1 MAKDNE
7 LLLKNASPRQ
17 LGISL
22 TRWGRNLIACCPF
35 HAPEEASL
43 FFSNAL
49 GYWRYSCLQC
59 GSDGNLV
66 DFVMRSR
73 FNGLDEDAAR
83 AEACEFFGIPPKKD
97 EADKESES
105 KEFGG
110 EKAKILETFVSYCFW
125 AGGKSKT
132 MAEFLASRNW
142 TVAQA
147 QLYGIGY
154 YSGDP
159 EPFYSYCMLQGL
171 ERHQVSF
178 YLDNLEIYREPML
191 TIPARNSK
199 GLIHSV
205 YGRSFEDIENPYV
218 SFASGPAS
226 IPFNIQSNI
235 ENPIIVEGF
244 FDALTADLAGIPG
257 VCSVMYQELIATHL
271 YKLKACGA
279 ETVTII
285 LRREESHRKQEYKI
299 QGYLKLASQ
308 LGIRMKSV
316 ILPKGE
322 TVDKIVRKNGADQLI
337 DLLRHTEEDTIHSH
351 RRSMLIQDIR
361 ENFDT
366 AMNCPPEE
374 SVGYSL
380 DSFPKLTESLDGIQ
394 SGCFFI
400 SSDPYAYKSILLS
413 SFALDLL
420 KSNKNLKLIYI
431 ALEMPRR
438 QIFDRFVAMK
448 TGLSVLET
456 RKQSTQD
463 ETNQAILVATRELM
477 NAVKM
482 NRLEIWED
490 EPDLNNQELLSIL
503 KDEQKANPNLVV
515 IIDGVDHLKITNH
528 KDISDMYER
537 RSSAMLDLYKT
548 LDIPILLGCDLLEQD
563 GDLKAP
569 RAYVRDA
576 DTLGFLKEK
585 GGNLFFKVISKR
597 LGKNYVYQ
605 TNLLSDPN
613 SSLMKEEEA

>member
-1 MAKDNE
+1 MPKENDE
-7 LLLKNASPRQ
+7 LLLKKTSPRQ

-22 TRWGRNLIACCPF
+22 TRWGRNLMACCPF

-59 GSDGNLV
+59 GSEGNLI

-73 FNGLDEDAAR
+73 YNGLDEEAAR
-83 AEACEFFGIPPKKD
+83 AEACEFFGIPP
-97 EADKESES
+97 EGAPKEEQEW
-105 KEFGG
+105 KEVGG
-110 EKAKILETFVSYCFW
+110 EKAKILEAFVSYCFW

-132 MAEFLASRNW
+132 MAEFLESRNW

-147 QLYGIGY
+147 QLYGVGY

-159 EPFYSYCMLQGL
+159 EPFYSYCLLQGF

-178 YLDNLEIYREPML
+178 YLDNLEVYREPML

-205 YGRSFEDIENPYV
+205 YGRSFEEIENPYV

-257 VCSVMYQELIATHL
+257 VCSVMYQELVATHL

-279 ETVTII
+279 DTVTLL
-285 LRREESHRKQEYKI
+285 LRREDSRRKQEYRI
-299 QGYLKLASQ
+299 QRYLKLAGQ

-337 DLLRHTEEDTIHSH
+337 DLLRRTEEDTVHSH

-366 AMNCPPEE
+366 AMNCPPDE

-380 DSFPKLTESLDGIQ
+380 STFPKLTDSLDGIQ
-394 SGCFFI
+394 SGCFFV

-413 SFALDLL
+413 SFALDFLE
-420 KSNKNLKLIYI
+420 SNKNLKLIYI

-438 QIFDRFVAMK
+438 QVFDRFVAMK

-456 RKQSTQD
+456 RKQSEND
-463 ETNQAILVATRELM
+463 ATNQAILKATRELM

-490 EPDLNNQELLSIL
+490 EPGLNNQELLSVL
-503 KDEQKANPNLVV
+503 KDEQKSNANLMV
-515 IIDGVDHLKITNH
+515 ILDGVDHLKISDH
-528 KDISDMYER
+528 KDIPDMYER

-548 LDIPILLGCDLLEQD
+548 LDIPILLGGDLIEQD
-563 GDLKAP
+563 GDLKGP
-569 RAYVRDA
+569 RAYIRDA
-576 DTLGFLKEK
+576 DTLYFLKEK
-585 GGNLFFKVISKR
+585 GGNLFLKVISKR

-605 TNLLSDPN
+605 TNLTSDPN
-613 SSLMKEEEA
+613 SSLMKEEP